1 MSFPVEAYQSETAQI
16 VSDVFLTMLG
26 MEVEA
31 TFDQWT
37 PQPGTMTAAIFFAG
51 SWKGAVLIEC
61 SERQACCWTAKLMS
75 IPEPEGITDDVRD
88 AMGEIANMVGGNLK
102 SVLPA
107 GVGLSM
113 PSVVQGRDYSL
124 RVCGGNL
131 VNRQSFVGP
140 YGQFWITFV
149 EVLEKGG

>member
-26 MEVEA
+26 MEVQPTPEV
-31 TFDQWT
+31 WT
-37 PQPGTMTAAIFFAG
+37 LQPGTMTAAIFFAG
-51 SWKGAVLIEC
+51 NWKGAVLIEC
-61 SERQACCWTAKLMS
+61 SERQACRWTAKLMS

-124 RVCGGNL
+124 RICGGSNL
-131 VNRQSFVGP
+131 VNRQSFAGP
-140 YGQFWITFV
+140 HGTFWITFV
-149 EVLEKGG
+149 EVVEK